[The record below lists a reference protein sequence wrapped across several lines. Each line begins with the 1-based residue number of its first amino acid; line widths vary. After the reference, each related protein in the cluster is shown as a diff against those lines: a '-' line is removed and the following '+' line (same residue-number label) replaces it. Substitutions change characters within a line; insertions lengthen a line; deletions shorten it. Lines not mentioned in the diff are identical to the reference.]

1 MTDQVGNSK
10 RDHARFASPSAGQ
23 HQQRPRECRHRFG
36 LRSIESVSRVQS
48 VRLMGSLEVRAVQ
61 FLFHR

>member
-10 RDHARFASPSAGQ
+10 RDHARLATAGAGQ

-48 VRLMGSLEVRAVQ
+48 VRLMGPLQVCAVQ